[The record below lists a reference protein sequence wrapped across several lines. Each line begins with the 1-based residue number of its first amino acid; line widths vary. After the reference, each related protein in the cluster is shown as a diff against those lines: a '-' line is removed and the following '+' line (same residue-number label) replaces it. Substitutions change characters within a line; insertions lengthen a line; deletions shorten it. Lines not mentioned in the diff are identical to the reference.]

1 MNDCPSRRPLPGVLF
16 VFACGLLAAGC
27 AARSSQLTV
36 RSVDKGQTFQQR
48 FTSAYAGKDDL
59 GDYDVVLAKDAGGV
73 RQVVH
78 VRVLWRPM
86 KGTKVDHPSATN
98 ATIDWV
104 VWDQSQGRDAGYIA
118 YTGAGF
124 VNLQRSGNT
133 ARLDIRNAT
142 LSPTA
147 RQGSIQDPVG
157 RTKVTGT
164 VVARANRDQVD
175 ALLSQMPN
183 TPSPAQT
190 AGQPRQ
196 PQTGAPSASSRAPLE

>member
-1 MNDCPSRRPLPGVLF
+1 M
-16 VFACGLLAAGC
+16 
-27 AARSSQLTV
+27 
-36 RSVDKGQTFQQR
+36 
-48 FTSAYAGKDDL
+48 
-59 GDYDVVLAKDAGGV
+59 

-78 VRVLWRPM
+78 VRVLWKPM

-164 VVARANRDQVD
+164 VVARANRGQVD

-183 TPSPAQT
+183 TASPSQT

-196 PQTGAPSASSRAPLE
+196 PQTGAPSASLRAPLE

>member
-1 MNDCPSRRPLPGVLF
+1 MSDRPSRRPLPGVLF

-27 AARSSQLTV
+27 AAPSSQLTV

-78 VRVLWRPM
+78 VRVLWKPM

-164 VVARANRDQVD
+164 VVARANRGQVD

-183 TPSPAQT
+183 TASPSQT